1 LVESVEVV
9 HRPTTLQRKRPAFF
23 TLLSVDNP
31 DTIMTAGEPIG
42 FAADPRTSVQLSPLL
57 SVVSVVQ
64 QRMVV
69 MSNDSIVVGSKA
81 SSRKPLP
88 PIAESNGA
96 VKPANGTPRK
106 RPATIAGAMSQQRG
120 HSGNESAPQKL
131 VHLVGCRDL
140 NAARPVKR

>member
-1 LVESVEVV
+1 
-9 HRPTTLQRKRPAFF
+9 
-23 TLLSVDNP
+23 
-31 DTIMTAGEPIG
+31 
-42 FAADPRTSVQLSPLL
+42 
-57 SVVSVVQ
+57 
-64 QRMVV
+64 MVV

-88 PIAESNGA
+88 PIAESDDA
-96 VKPANGTPRK
+96 ANAANTPRK